1 MNKEKR
7 IIALIDRIMPKSK
20 AQLNRLHESD
30 AEIVKFGQKDLLVT
44 MDEFSQEDML
54 REHDPYNLGW
64 NLAVGAISD
73 ILASGGRP
81 LYYAHSMTINKNWTE
96 DYIKAFSRGLSAVL
110 RKANTS
116 FIGGDFGQSEIW
128 RYTAMC
134 LGEPIHKPVL
144 RSQAQEGDL
153 LYLTGEV
160 GAGNL
165 EAVLQLYAHKPVLG
179 AIIKK
184 VKNCFQLRI
193 AESILVSKYAT
204 SCIDTSDGCFN
215 ALNTLAELSHKGYE
229 VSRLPYLKYGLM
241 AAELMRLPKTMLF
254 LGECGEYEL
263 LCTIRSRDEEM
274 FLAKARQQK
283 LKFHKI
289 GQITAPGKKILQED
303 GRDKDLTQI
312 DLSGRD
318 FSDVKEYISELI
330 RLSD

>member
-7 IIALIDRIMPKSK
+7 IIALIDKLMPKSK

-54 REHDPYNLGW
+54 MEHDPYNLGW

-81 LYYAHSMTINKNWTE
+81 LYYAHSMTINRNWTE
-96 DYIKAFSRGLSAVL
+96 DYVKEFSRGVAAVL
-110 RKANTS
+110 KKANTS
-116 FIGGDFGQSEIW
+116 FIGGDFGQSEVW
-128 RYTAMC
+128 RYTATC
-134 LGEPIHKPVL
+134 LGEPIQKPVL

-153 LYLTGEV
+153 VYLTGEV

-165 EAVLQLYAHKPVLG
+165 EAVLRLYARKPVLG
-179 AIIKK
+179 VIIKK

-263 LCTIRSRDEEM
+263 LCTIKSKDEQL
-274 FLAKARQQK
+274 FLAEARQQK
-283 LKFHKI
+283 LKFNKI
-289 GQITAPGKKILQED
+289 GQITAPGIKTLRED
-303 GRDKDLTQI
+303 DKEMDLTQI
-312 DLSGRD
+312 NLSARD

-330 RLSD
+330 KLSD

>member
-7 IIALIDRIMPKSK
+7 IIALIDQIMPKSK

-30 AEIVKFGQKDLLVT
+30 TEIVKFGQKDLLVT

-81 LYYAHSMTINKNWTE
+81 LYYAHSMTINNNWTE
-96 DYIKAFSRGLSAVL
+96 EYVKDFSRGVAAVL
-110 RKANTS
+110 KKADTS

-165 EAVLQLYAHKPVLG
+165 EAVLKLYTNKQVLG

-229 VSRLPYLKYGLM
+229 VARLPYLKYGLM
-241 AAELMRLPKTMLF
+241 ASELMGLPKTMLF

-263 LCTIRSRDEEM
+263 LCTIRSRDEEK
-274 FLAKARQQK
+274 FLAEARQQK

-289 GQITAPGKKILQED
+289 GQITSPGKKILQED
-303 GRDKDLTQI
+303 GREMDLTQI
-312 DLSGRD
+312 NLSGRD

-330 RLSD
+330 KLSD